1 MNLQTTAQAL
11 FIALIVLGVLFAL
24 SALGRERHVR
34 KLEDALVRILG
45 ARVGHPEDFAAA
57 LSDAEDTF
65 VHLHARIVH
74 ARVVLAPLPW
84 KMEGQHLPDRKI
96 VTPERSR
103 SEMGEWLPECS
114 LPPAGWKCS
123 RVAGHTGPCATSAVK
138 EAHPTAQSALEKC
151 KLRFGRH
158 FVEFTPE
165 PMPKVKM
172 PIHDLKD
179 TPVEDRTWRGKAFL
193 DLTPSQ
199 QSQAIADWMA
209 LSVRD
214 NLLVRWINDDAD
226 SRWDIFKD
234 ALAIRGAAQ

>member
-1 MNLQTTAQAL
+1 MDLQTTAQAL

-45 ARVGHPEDFAAA
+45 TRVGHPEAFAEA

-84 KMEGQHLPDRKI
+84 RMEAKPSSGTHFEVKDHSFTSSPCKAPDQDGK
-96 VTPERSR
+96 T
-103 SEMGEWLPECS
+103 
-114 LPPAGWKCS
+114 
-123 RVAGHTGPCATSAVK
+123 
-138 EAHPTAQSALEKC
+138 LESC
-151 KLRFGRH
+151 KLRFGHMGTHLPNREIVGH
-158 FVEFTPE
+158 VPLSGVKMPPP
-165 PMPKVKM
+165 PMPKPKM